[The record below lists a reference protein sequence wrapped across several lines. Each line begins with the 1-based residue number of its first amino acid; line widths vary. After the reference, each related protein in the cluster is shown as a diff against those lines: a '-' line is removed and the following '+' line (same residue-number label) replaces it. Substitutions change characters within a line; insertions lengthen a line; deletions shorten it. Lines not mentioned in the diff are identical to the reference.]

1 MLFTWGKKNEHDYF
15 CFEPMCGIAGAVVAA
30 GGGISS
36 QRLEAMTNVIAHRG
50 PDGSGIWIS
59 ADGHVGL
66 GHRRLSII
74 DVSDAG
80 AQPMASA
87 SGRYT
92 VSFNG
97 EIYNFQALRQ
107 ELENAGARF
116 RGHSDTEVMLAAFD
130 AWGVSAALPRLA
142 GMFALSVW
150 DADELALW
158 IARDRLGIKP
168 LYYSTLND
176 ELVFASE
183 LRALVAWHGKVPPV
197 SAQALTEYMRLGY
210 VPGPASIFEGIHK
223 LPPGCFSVYRAGVLS
238 QPQAYW
244 ALSHAVRAG
253 MDSPVTDTTR
263 ALDGLE
269 AKLRGAVASHMV
281 SDVPLGAFLS
291 GGIDSSTVVA
301 LMQAQSSRPVKTF
314 SIGFHE
320 HGYDEAQHAAAV
332 ARHLGTEHTEL
343 YVSDG
348 DARAVIPDL
357 PAIYDEPFADPSQI
371 PTFLVSKLAR
381 EHVTVALS
389 GDGGDELFAGY
400 NRYVFVARFWERL
413 QLLPLPL
420 RKLGAK
426 ALSSASPAAWDSFF
440 QRAGPLLPSN
450 LRPALPGQKM
460 HKVASILPSE
470 SLLALQGRLVA
481 QWSNPGNVLA
491 NRWFQEGAMAQSH
504 LHHDKTLS
512 AAQQQMVWDT
522 QTYLVDDILTKV
534 DRASMRVGLEAR
546 VPLLDHEVV
555 EFAWRIPM
563 SMKLKEGSGK
573 WLLKQLLYRHVP
585 QELVDRPKMG
595 FGVPVDAWLR
605 GSLREWAESYLAD
618 ERLTEEGFFDARV
631 VRQTW
636 EQHLNGVI
644 NAGGQLWTLLM
655 FQLWFE
661 KVKKWV

>member
-1 MLFTWGKKNEHDYF
+1 
-15 CFEPMCGIAGAVVAA
+15 MCGIVGVIVRPGAKVP
-30 GGGISS
+30 SL
-36 QRLEAMTNVIAHRG
+36 RLQMMTNVIAHRG
-50 PDGSGIWIS
+50 PDGAGTWIS

-80 AQPMASA
+80 AQPMTSASA
-87 SGRYT
+87 RYT

-130 AWGVSAALPRLA
+130 AWGISAALPRMT

-150 DADELALW
+150 DAEEQTLC

-168 LYYSTLND
+168 LYYSTTNN

-183 LRALVAWHGKVPPV
+183 LRALVAWQGKLPPV
-197 SAQALTEYMRLGY
+197 SAQALAEYVRLGY
-210 VPGPASIFEGIHK
+210 VPGPVSIFEGIYK
-223 LPPGCFSVYRAGVLS
+223 LPPGTFSVYRAGVLS

-244 ALSHAVRAG
+244 KLSNVVNAG
-253 MDSPVTDTTR
+253 MNSPLANTTE

-269 AKLRGAVASHMV
+269 AKLRSAVASHMV

-301 LMQAQSSRPVKTF
+301 LMQAQSSRPIKTF

-332 ARHLGTEHTEL
+332 ARHLRTEHTEL
-343 YVSDG
+343 YISDA

-357 PAIYDEPFADPSQI
+357 PDIYDEPFADPSQI

-413 QLLPLPL
+413 KFLPLPL
-420 RKLGAK
+420 RKLAGR
-426 ALSSASPAAWDSFF
+426 ALSGIPPATWDSMF
-440 QRAGPLLPSN
+440 RRTSPLLPSN
-450 LRPALPGQKM
+450 LSPALPGQKM
-460 HKVASILPSE
+460 HKIASILPSE
-470 SLLALQGRLVA
+470 SLIALQRLLVA
-481 QWSNPGNVLA
+481 QWPNPERVLA
-491 NRWFQEGAMAQSH
+491 GRWAHTNEKDLGR
-504 LHHDKTLS
+504 LYHDNTLS
-512 AAQQQMVWDT
+512 ATQQQMIWDT

-585 QELVDRPKMG
+585 LELVDRPKMG
-595 FGVPVDAWLR
+595 FGVPVDSWLR
-605 GSLREWAESYLAD
+605 GSLQEWAESYLAKD
-618 ERLTEEGFFDARV
+618 RLIDEGFFDARV

-636 EQHLNGVI
+636 EQHLNGVV

>member
-1 MLFTWGKKNEHDYF
+1 
-15 CFEPMCGIAGAVVAA
+15 MCGIAGAVAA
-30 GGGISS
+30 ATGCIPPF
-36 QRLEAMTNVIAHRG
+36 RLKAMTDVIAHRG

-59 ADGHVGL
+59 ADEQVGL

-74 DVSDAG
+74 DVSEAG

-97 EIYNFQALRQ
+97 EIYNFQHLRQ
-107 ELENAGARF
+107 ELENAGTFF

-130 AWGVSAALPRLA
+130 AWGVSAALPRLT
-142 GMFALSVW
+142 GMFALAVW
-150 DADELALW
+150 DAEEKALW

-168 LYYSTLND
+168 LYYSTVND

-183 LRALVAWHGKVPPV
+183 LRALVSWQGQVPPV
-197 SAQALTEYMRLGY
+197 SPKALTEYMRLGY

-223 LPPGCFSVYRAGVLS
+223 LPPGCFAVYRAGALS

-244 ALSHAVRAG
+244 KLSDAVRAG
-253 MDSPVTDTTR
+253 MDMPVTDTAQ
-263 ALDGLE
+263 ALDALE

-301 LMQAQSSRPVKTF
+301 LMQAQSTRPVKTF

-343 YVSDG
+343 YVSDA

-357 PAIYDEPFADPSQI
+357 PDIYDEPFADPSQI

-400 NRYVFVARFWERL
+400 NRYVFVARFWKRL

-420 RKLGAK
+420 RKFAAN

-440 QRAGPLLPSN
+440 KRAGPLLPRN
-450 LRPALPGQKM
+450 LNPALPGQKM
-460 HKVASILPSE
+460 HKIASILPSE

-481 QWSNPGNVLA
+481 QWSTPESVLA
-491 NRWFQEGAMAQSH
+491 QPWFHNGAMEQSH
-504 LHHDKTLS
+504 QHLDPALLDVQK
-512 AAQQQMVWDT
+512 QMIWDT

-563 SMKLKEGSGK
+563 SMKLREGSGK

-585 QELVDRPKMG
+585 RELVDRPKMG

-605 GSLREWAESYLAD
+605 GSLREWAESYLAAD
-618 ERLTEEGFFDARV
+618 RLTEEGFFDARV

-636 EQHLNGVI
+636 EQHLAGI
-644 NAGGQLWTLLM
+644 IDAGGQLWTLLM
-655 FQLWFE
+655 FQLWLE

>member
-1 MLFTWGKKNEHDYF
+1 
-15 CFEPMCGIAGAVVAA
+15 MCGIAGAVVAA
-30 GGGISS
+30 GGCVSS
-36 QRLEAMTNVIAHRG
+36 QRVEAMTNVIAHRG
-50 PDGSGIWIS
+50 PDGSGVWIS
-59 ADGHVGL
+59 TDRLVGL

-97 EIYNFQALRQ
+97 EIYNFQALRK

-150 DADELALW
+150 DADEQALW

-168 LYYSTLND
+168 LYYSTL
-176 ELVFASE
+176 EGGLAFASE
-183 LRALVAWHGKVPPV
+183 LRALVVWQGKVPPV
-197 SAQALTEYMRLGY
+197 SAQGLSEYLRLGY
-210 VPGPASIFEGIHK
+210 VPGPFSIFEGIYK
-223 LPPGCFSVYRAGVLS
+223 LPPGCFAVYRAGTLS

-244 ALSHAVRAG
+244 KLADVVRAG
-253 MDSPVTDTTR
+253 IEEPLIDTTQ
-263 ALDGLE
+263 ALDALE

-301 LMQAQSSRPVKTF
+301 LMQAQSRRPVKTF

-343 YVSDG
+343 YVSDA

-357 PAIYDEPFADPSQI
+357 PDIYDEPFADPSQI

-400 NRYVFVARFWERL
+400 NRYVFVARFWKRL

-420 RKLGAK
+420 RNLAAK
-426 ALSSASPAAWDSFF
+426 ALSRASPAAWDAFF
-440 QRAGPLLPSN
+440 KRAGPLLPHN
-450 LRPALPGQKM
+450 LNPALPGQKM
-460 HKVASILPSE
+460 HKIASILPSE
-470 SLLALQGRLVA
+470 SLLTLQRRLVA
-481 QWSNPGNVLA
+481 QWSNPENVLVD
-491 NRWFQEGAMAQSH
+491 RWFHEATMEQSH
-504 LHHDKTLS
+504 FQQDKTLS
-512 AAQQQMVWDT
+512 AAQQQMLWDT

-546 VPLLDHEVV
+546 VPLLDHGVV

-563 SMKLKEGSGK
+563 PMKLKEGSGK

-585 QELVDRPKMG
+585 RELVDRPKMG
-595 FGVPVDAWLR
+595 FGVPVDVWLR
-605 GSLREWAESYLAD
+605 GSLREWAESYLTD
-618 ERLTEEGFFDARV
+618 HRLTDEGFFNARV